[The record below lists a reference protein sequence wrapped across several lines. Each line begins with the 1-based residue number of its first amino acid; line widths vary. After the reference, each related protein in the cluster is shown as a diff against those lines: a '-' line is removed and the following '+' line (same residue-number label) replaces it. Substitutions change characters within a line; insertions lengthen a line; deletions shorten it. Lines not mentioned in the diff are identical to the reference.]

1 MWWSKKVVDA
11 SEIVVC
17 TSRIVVSTNKKVV
30 TTEWKKF
37 VFGVAVAEDTCKFVQ
52 YHTSKM
58 YNNPHKDSATINL
71 CFKMACLLGRIQT
84 SLALLSLHFA
94 IATPKINF
102 FHQIQVLVKN
112 HTALFGKTHSRFCG
126 KGCVIF
132 GNGIAVFTLCASLC
146 KAPIKML
153 ADAEH

>member
-1 MWWSKKVVDA
+1 M
-11 SEIVVC
+11 
-17 TSRIVVSTNKKVV
+17 
-30 TTEWKKF
+30 
-37 VFGVAVAEDTCKFVQ
+37 AEDTCKFVQ

-146 KAPIKML
+146 KAPIKMSEPCNRKIL
-153 ADAEH
+153 FVQFEKCMCTIQKPPFSAS